1 MAIERQLG
9 AEARASLAGAN
20 RIVIKIGTSTIM
32 RRDEGPRSEG
42 GIDVEYLHLIAAQIA
57 ELSRAGKQPIVVT
70 SGAIGMGAREL
81 GIEKR
86 VTELRMRQACAAIGQ
101 IALMDEYRRAFGVF
115 GLRPAQLLVTRDAWD
130 NRSAYLNL
138 RASVETLLEQRA
150 VPVFNE
156 NDVVSTAE
164 IGNAFG
170 DNDQLSAYIASKID
184 AEVLL
189 ILSDIDALYDADP
202 RDNSE
207 ASPIPYVR
215 ELSREIL
222 AAAGGAG
229 SEFSTGGM
237 ATKLKAVA
245 IARDAGCRVVIA
257 EGRVERVISR
267 ILAGEAIGTLFDAA
281 HGLKNRQRW
290 IKNSR
295 PQGTVAVDSGAFDAM
310 RAKKSLLP
318 RGVTA
323 VDGRFDRGDVV
334 LVAAPPRRRG
344 LERGDGEGR
353 HEPLLRRARAHARSQ
368 VRRDRGDPRR
378 GRRQGRRE
386 ARRDGVSR
394 RVKKPTYGPADNGQE
409 SVEDEKDDGQVV
421 AQRGI
426 TKVRPQGRRPRSE
439 RAVTLLLHCE
449 PTLEATPGKGS
460 SR

>member
-1 MAIERQLG
+1 MENDQAE
-9 AEARASLAGAN
+9 AEARASLSRAN
-20 RIVIKIGTSTIM
+20 RIVIKIGTNTIM
-32 RRDEGPRSEG
+32 RPEGLG
-42 GIDVEYLHLIAAQIA
+42 LDVEYLYRAAAQIA
-57 ELSRAGKQPIVVT
+57 ELARAGKQPIVVT

-81 GIEKR
+81 GIARR

-115 GLRPAQLLVTRDAWD
+115 GLTPAQLLVTRDAWD

-138 RASVETLLEQRA
+138 RASVETLLEERV

-184 AEVLL
+184 AEVLI

-202 RDNSE
+202 RGN
-207 ASPIPYVR
+207 ALARAIPYVG
-215 ELSREIL
+215 ELSSEIL
-222 AAAGGAG
+222 ASAGGAG

-257 EGRVERVISR
+257 DGRADRVITR
-267 ILAGEAIGTLFDAA
+267 VLAGESIGTLFDAA
-281 HGLKNRQRW
+281 HALKNRQRW

-295 PQGTVAVDSGAFDAM
+295 PQGTIRIDEGALAAI

-323 VDGRFDRGDVV
+323 VEGRFARGDVV
-334 LVAAPPRRRG
+334 LVAAPSG
-344 LERGDGEGR
+344 VSGEGAVGGAAAKVVTSLSSEDLERVFGR
-353 HEPLLRRARAHARSQ
+353 KSDEVEAILGAGAAKIVARPEET
-368 VRRDRGDPRR
+368 VF
-378 GRRQGRRE
+378 
-386 ARRDGVSR
+386 
-394 RVKKPTYGPADNGQE
+394 
-409 SVEDEKDDGQVV
+409 
-421 AQRGI
+421 
-426 TKVRPQGRRPRSE
+426 
-439 RAVTLLLHCE
+439 
-449 PTLEATPGKGS
+449 LEV
-460 SR
+460 